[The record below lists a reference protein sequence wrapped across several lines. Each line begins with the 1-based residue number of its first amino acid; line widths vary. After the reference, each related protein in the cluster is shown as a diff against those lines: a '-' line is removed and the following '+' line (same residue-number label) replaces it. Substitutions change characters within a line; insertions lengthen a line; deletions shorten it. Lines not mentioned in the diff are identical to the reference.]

1 MRSTSGGFRVLFDQ
15 LLSHDPELIRTA
27 LSMGISLFT
36 WKRLLSLFL
45 GVFLWNPLEIGARRF
60 FIDNALTGRA
70 RLLDIPYSLREHYL
84 RRVNVMLVRD
94 ITVLLWMLLLIVPG
108 IVKAYSYRMVPLLLA
123 EYPDLPAKEIF
134 RRSEEMMR
142 GNRMRLF
149 RLELSFIGWNLLSSL
164 LGRLPQY
171 LYAAPMLNIC
181 YARFYNELIEAR
193 TRREK
198 E

>member
-1 MRSTSGGFRVLFDQ
+1 MS
-15 LLSHDPELIRTA
+15 LL
-27 LSMGISLFT
+27 
-36 WKRLLSLFL
+36 L

-60 FIDNALTGRA
+60 FIDNTLSGHA

-84 RRVNVMLVRD
+84 RRVVVMLVRD
-94 ITVLLWMLLLIVPG
+94 ITVLLWMLLFLVPG
-108 IVKAYSYRMVPLLLA
+108 IVKAYSYRLVPLLLA

-134 RRSEEMMR
+134 RRSEQMMR